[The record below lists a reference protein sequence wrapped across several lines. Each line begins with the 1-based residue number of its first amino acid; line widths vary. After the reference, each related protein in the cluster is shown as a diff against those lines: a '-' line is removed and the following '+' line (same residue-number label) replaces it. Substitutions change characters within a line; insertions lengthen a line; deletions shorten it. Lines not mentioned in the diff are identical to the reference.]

1 MLLVLAST
9 GALRG
14 LLDSRTP
21 LVVAS
26 AGALGNAILN
36 VVLVYGV
43 GMGIAGSGLG
53 TATTQVAMGIALG
66 AVVVRGARRTGTALR
81 PAARGIL
88 ANARAGGPLFVRTL
102 SLRLALLL
110 TVVVATSLG
119 PVPLAAHQ
127 VVGAVWGL
135 AAFALDALAIAAQAL
150 VGHAL
155 GASDVRLVRA
165 LLRRTLQWGVGA
177 GAALGLALG
186 GLSWLYVPLF
196 TSSEAVRQAA
206 TAALVVAGLA
216 MPMAGWTFV
225 LDGVLIGAG
234 DGRFL
239 AWAGVGTLAIYVP
252 CALVVQHV
260 SPSDAAVGLAWLWT
274 AFAGVFMF
282 ARAVTTGLR
291 ARGSRWLVVG
301 A

>member
-1 MLLVLAST
+1 MARRS
-9 GALRG
+9 
-14 LLDSRTP
+14 
-21 LVVAS
+21 AS
-26 AGALGNAILN
+26 APCSAVVTWLTRAVARRRARGFRRGRDAGRDLPALVRARPARDAARPRRRRARCADCSTPAPRSSSRACGALGNAILN

-53 TATTQVAMGIALG
+53 TATTQVAMGIALS
-66 AVVVRGARRTGTALR
+66 AVVVRGARRTGAALR

-127 VVGAVWGL
+127 VVSAVWGL

-177 GAALGLALG
+177 GAALGLVARRPEL
-186 GLSWLYVPLF
+186 
-196 TSSEAVRQAA
+196 AVR
-206 TAALVVAGLA
+206 
-216 MPMAGWTFV
+216 
-225 LDGVLIGAG
+225 
-234 DGRFL
+234 
-239 AWAGVGTLAIYVP
+239 
-252 CALVVQHV
+252 
-260 SPSDAAVGLAWLWT
+260 AAVH
-274 AFAGVFMF
+274 
-282 ARAVTTGLR
+282 
-291 ARGSRWLVVG
+291 LVRRPSG
-301 A
+301 RPPRRPSSSPA